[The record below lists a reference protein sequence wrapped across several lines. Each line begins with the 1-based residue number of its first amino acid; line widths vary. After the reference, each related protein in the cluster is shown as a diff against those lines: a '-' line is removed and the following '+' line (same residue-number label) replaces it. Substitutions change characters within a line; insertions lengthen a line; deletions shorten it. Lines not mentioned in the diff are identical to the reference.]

1 VVVFK
6 QKVTVCVLVCGWG
19 FAQAQTAPVTEPIA
33 ATQGQRNIAV
43 AKAQF
48 DINRYR
54 IEGNSLLG
62 APAIS
67 ALLARYTG
75 TQRSFDEVAQAA
87 AALKAAYAEAGY
99 PIVQVS
105 VPEQSVANGEVTL
118 QVVEGK
124 LSNVISAGNSTYDLG
139 NLRASLPPLK
149 EGSAVNTKDLVAA
162 ITLANENPAK
172 QVAVNFAAGSAPG
185 LVDARIDVVEDR
197 QTKTSITADNMGSNA
212 TGRTRIGVGYQNANG
227 FNRDHQFGL
236 QYMTTAEQPA
246 DVKNLVGSYHIPLY
260 TLGLSLDLVG
270 SYSDSQSI
278 TTAPIGQLLF
288 AGKGVYLAGRLNQ
301 TLAGVGELRHKIAYG
316 IDYKDFANTCG
327 VAGTDLPSCGSVSAL
342 PAGLS
347 YVFQYATP
355 AVQAGGSVGL
365 VKNIPGGP
373 HGSDAE
379 YTAAR
384 SGAVQSWS
392 AYRISAFA
400 GVPLGADWQLRGQ
413 IAGQSSPDNLVPA
426 EQYGIGGGSSVRGY
440 EERVAAGDVGYNA
453 SLELYSPDFGQAI
466 GGANT
471 HLRALV
477 FYDMGSVRKNNP
489 LITETD
495 TKLASAGLGLR
506 LNIGKDT
513 AAKLDVGWIRDAAGT
528 RAANQASGTV
538 SLSYAF

>member
-1 VVVFK
+1 MGFK
-6 QKVTVCVLVCGWG
+6 KNVGACVLVCACCTVW
-19 FAQAQTAPVTEPIA
+19 AQEQAAPLSA
-33 ATQGQRNIAV
+33 NQGQRNISV

-48 DINRYR
+48 DIKSYR
-54 IEGNSLLG
+54 IEGNSLL
-62 APAIS
+62 AENAIQS
-67 ALLARYTG
+67 LLARYTG
-75 TQRSFDEVAQAA
+75 EQRSFDEVAQAA
-87 AALKAAYAEAGY
+87 AALRAAYAEAGY

-105 VPEQSVANGEVTL
+105 APEQAVSNGEVTL
-118 QVVEGK
+118 RVVEGK
-124 LSNVISAGNSTYDLG
+124 LSNVISAGNSAYDIG
-139 NLRASLPPLK
+139 NLRASLPPLH
-149 EGSAVNTKDLVAA
+149 EGRPVNTKDLVAA

-197 QTKTSITADNMGSNA
+197 QTKVSMTADNMGSPA
-212 TGRTRIGVGYQNANG
+212 TGRTRMGVGYQHANVL
-227 FNRDHQFGL
+227 NRDHQLGL

-270 SYSDSQSI
+270 SYSDSQST

-288 AGKGVYLAGRLNQ
+288 SGKGVYLASRLNQ
-301 TLAGVGELRHKIAYG
+301 TRAGVGELRHKIAYG

-327 VAGTDLPSCGSVSAL
+327 VAGTDLPSCGSVSAM
-342 PAGLS
+342 PAGVS
-347 YVFQYATP
+347 YVFQYANP
-355 AVQAGGSVGL
+355 NVQAGGSVGV

-384 SGAVQSWS
+384 SGAAQSWS

-466 GGANT
+466 GGTNVKARV
-471 HLRALV
+471 LA
-477 FYDMGSVRKNNP
+477 FYDMGSVSKNNP
-489 LITETD
+489 LPTESAI
-495 TKLASAGLGLR
+495 KLASVGLGMR
-506 LNIGKDT
+506 LNIGKD
-513 AAKLDVGWIRDAAGT
+513 AAVKLDVGWITEAAGN
-528 RAANQASGTV
+528 RAANQASGTIA
-538 SLSYAF
+538 LSYAF